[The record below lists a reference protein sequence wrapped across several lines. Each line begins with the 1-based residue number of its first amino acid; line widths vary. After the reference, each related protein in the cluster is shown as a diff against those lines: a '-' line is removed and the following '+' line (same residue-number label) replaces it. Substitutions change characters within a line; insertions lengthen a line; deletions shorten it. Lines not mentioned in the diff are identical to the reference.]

1 MAYKISQTSPSALST
16 EELLAEIHSFKALAV
31 EVVARYSLILD
42 ELKRR
47 RQFHAFMRH
56 PVLSFFREIA
66 ADELA
71 PEAALAL
78 GNRDL
83 IKAILP
89 LPRDRQIEIA
99 NGAAIPVAVRTD
111 AGDIRSDDVPIMRM
125 DAPTLKRAFGPSG
138 IRTVHDQAE
147 MIREEG
153 KIERIGMVTVL
164 RDLHAIKI
172 GNQTIK
178 PEEIIPALRALGYS
192 VEMTRGGVAKA
203 C

>member
-1 MAYKISQTSPSALST
+1 MAYQISQTSPSALST
-16 EELLAEIHSFKALAV
+16 EELLAEIQSFKALAV

-66 ADELA
+66 AQELA
-71 PEAALAL
+71 PEAALVL
-78 GNRDL
+78 GNREL
-83 IKAILP
+83 IKAVLP
-89 LPRDRQIEIA
+89 LPVARQIEIA
-99 NGAAIPVAVRTD
+99 NGAAVPVAVRTD